1 MSSELIGIVGIG
13 GLVLLL
19 LLRVP
24 IAFALAGVSFAG
36 ITAILGTR
44 PAFGILSAVT
54 YDFAASW
61 TLSAIPMF
69 LMMGYVCYHAGL
81 TRGLFNASRAWLSRL
96 PGGVAIAAV
105 FGAAGFAAT
114 TGSSIA
120 CAAAMGRISIPEM
133 IRMKYDPALA
143 TGAVAAA
150 GTLGALIP
158 PSILLILFGIFAEEH
173 IGQLFLGGLGVG
185 VLSALAYAGII
196 MIRAKMNPA
205 LAPMSKERITTRE
218 KLEHLRAIWPLLVIV
233 VVIIGG
239 MFSGLFT
246 TTEAGAVGALA
257 SICIAVL
264 TGNFT
269 FKMLYD
275 SIIET
280 LATSGAIFIIVI
292 AANMLTR
299 FLALSGA
306 GELITSAVIGMEAS
320 PVLFLFAVALIYLLL
335 GMFLE
340 PIGAMVLTLPILLP
354 ILDSADISLI
364 WFGVFMAK
372 LLEVG
377 MITPPIGI
385 NVFVIKGVVGNTI
398 KLTTIFR
405 GILWFMAADMVVL
418 GLMIAFPG
426 LITYLPSLM
435 SN

>member
-1 MSSELIGIVGIG
+1 MSSEVIGLLGIG
-13 GLVLLL
+13 GLVVLL

-24 IAFALAGVSFAG
+24 IAFALAGVSFVG
-36 ITAILGTR
+36 ITTILGTR
-44 PAFGILSAVT
+44 PALGILSAVT
-54 YDFAASW
+54 YEFAASW

-81 TRGLFNASRAWLSRL
+81 TRGLFDACRAWLSRL
-96 PGGVAIAAV
+96 PGGVAVAAV

-158 PSILLILFGIFAEEH
+158 PSILLILFGIFAEVH
-173 IGQLFLGGLGVG
+173 IGKLFLGGMGVG
-185 VLSALAYAGII
+185 LLSVLGYASII
-196 MIRAKMNPA
+196 MIRAKLNPE
-205 LAPMSKERITTRE
+205 LAPLSDEKVSMRERVD
-218 KLEHLRAIWPLLVIV
+218 HLRSTWPLIVIV
-233 VVIIGG
+233 VIIIGG

-257 SICIAVL
+257 SIGIAVVKRAFSL
-264 TGNFT
+264 
-269 FKMLYD
+269 KILYA
-275 SIIET
+275 SIVET
-280 LATSGAIFIIVI
+280 LATSGAIFVIAI

-306 GELITSAVIGMEAS
+306 GELITSLIIGMEAN
-320 PVLFLFAVALIYLLL
+320 PTLFLIAVAVIYLLL

-340 PIGAMVLTLPILLP
+340 PIGAMLLTLPILLP
-354 ILDSADISLI
+354 VLDSAGISLI

-385 NVFVIKGVVGNTI
+385 NVFVIKGVVGNAI

-405 GILWFMAADMVVL
+405 GILWFVAADIVVL
-418 GLMIAFPG
+418 GLMIAFPQ
-426 LITYLPSLM
+426 LITFLPSLM
-435 SN
+435 SR